1 MQKPR
6 AWGLSVAQRSLL
18 SMLVSPMPLE
28 IVLAREASEVGTVRM
43 FTVKGS
49 HGRRWVTVATLVS
62 AKVFR
67 VQKALV
73 AGRTYVRPLT
83 LVIRPLM
90 AAGNGQLRGLRT
102 RASRLT

>member
-1 MQKPR
+1 
-6 AWGLSVAQRSLL
+6 
-18 SMLVSPMPLE
+18 MPLE